1 MTINPVLWL
10 VVRPIASAASYCP
23 LITDWR
29 PPLTFSA
36 KYAALKS
43 VYPVTMAASSAISI
57 PAGKNRGKMLEK
69 KNSIVI
75 SGTPRTDSM
84 YTVQSTR
91 AIGIDDVRPS
101 ASNTPSGKLKRR
113 VKTATNSV
121 KENPPRYV
129 GP

>member
-1 MTINPVLWL
+1 
-10 VVRPIASAASYCP
+10 
-23 LITDWR
+23 
-29 PPLTFSA
+29 
-36 KYAALKS
+36 
-43 VYPVTMAASSAISI
+43 MAASSAISI